1 MSASVSLLGLGI
13 ATTAR
18 CDARPA
24 DMHPSAREALSLAR
38 LATAEPDSEIAVD
51 AWDESV
57 RLAAAAADAGA
68 PLPDETVSLWLAAR
82 ADCLASLR
90 RWADAERAYGEA
102 AEALAR
108 VVSAQVTTSGT
119 GGRIDSGEASVPM
132 YARLAMAHDGRALAA
147 GAIDDWPLAVEA
159 SRRATA
165 AAGLGGMGSGSG
177 SGSGSQRMSGE
188 RGRAVDVPTTAFKAG
203 MRGGAPTVAQRVAF
217 DAAMARWGAGEP
229 AVAVAMLD
237 QLDMGPEPD
246 AGYPQF
252 WEARAARAAALWASG
267 AKPRAEAEW
276 AALCAPTRPNPPAT
290 PTNGVKAA
298 VNKAAQAQ
306 FDAYGVLMDK
316 RCEDFASGTPL
327 PCDDAGIPGSGG
339 SSSPCAIFTEQEA
352 RARLWPPSAVSALSE
367 FLKDGPEFVLRA
379 SEMERSRE

>member
-24 DMHPSAREALSLAR
+24 DMDPSAKEALSLAR
-38 LATAEPDSEIAVD
+38 LAYAEPDAEIAVD
-51 AWDESV
+51 AWDEVV
-57 RLAAAAADAGA
+57 RLAAAAADAGT
-68 PLPDETVSLWLAAR
+68 PLPEETVSLWLAAR

-90 RWADAERAYGEA
+90 RWADAERAYGQA

-108 VVSAQVTTSGT
+108 VVAAQVTTSGT
-119 GGRIDSGEASVPM
+119 GGRIDSDEASVPM
-132 YARLAMAHDGRALAA
+132 YARLAMAHDGHALAA
-147 GAIDDWPLAVEA
+147 GAIGDWSLAVEA
-159 SRRATA
+159 SRRAVA
-165 AAGLGGMGSGSG
+165 AVGLGGL
-177 SGSGSQRMSGE
+177 GSQSKSSR
-188 RGRAVDVPTTAFKAG
+188 RNVDVPVAAFKAG

-306 FDAYGVLMDK
+306 FDAYGILMDK
-316 RCEDFASGTPL
+316 RCEDFSSGTPL
-327 PCDDAGIPGSGG
+327 PCDDAGIPGSAG
-339 SSSPCAIFTEQEA
+339 SSSPCAIFTTQEA
-352 RARLWPPSAVSALSE
+352 RARLWPPGAVKALGE
-367 FLKDGPEFVLRA
+367 FLQDGPEFVLRA
-379 SEMERSRE
+379 SEMERARG

>member
-1 MSASVSLLGLGI
+1 MSASVSLVGFGI

-24 DMHPSAREALSLAR
+24 DMEPSAREALSLAR
-38 LATAEPDSEIAVD
+38 LATNEPDAEIAVD
-51 AWDESV
+51 AWNEAV

-68 PLPDETVSLWLAAR
+68 PLPDETVGVWLAAR

-90 RWADAERAYGEA
+90 RWADAERAYGQA

-108 VVSAQVTTSGT
+108 VVTAQVTKTGT
-119 GGRIDSGEASVPM
+119 GGRVASDEASVPM
-132 YARLAMAHDGRALAA
+132 YARLAMAHDGQALAA
-147 GAIDDWPLAVEA
+147 GAIGDWSLAVEA
-159 SRRATA
+159 SRRASA
-165 AAGLGGMGSGSG
+165 AAGLGGL
-177 SGSGSQRMSGE
+177 GSQKSSR
-188 RGRAVDVPTTAFKAG
+188 RNVDVPTTAFKAG
-203 MRGGAPTVAQRVAF
+203 MRGGAPTVSQRVAF

-237 QLDMGPEPD
+237 DIDLGPEPE

-276 AALCAPTRPNPPAT
+276 TMLCAPTKPNPPAT

-306 FDAYGVLMDK
+306 FDAYGILMDK
-316 RCEDFASGTPL
+316 RCEDFTSGTPL
-327 PCDDAGIPGSGG
+327 PCDDAGIPGSAG
-339 SSSPCAIFTEQEA
+339 SSSPCAIFTTEEA
-352 RARLWPPSAVSALSE
+352 RARLWPPSAVKALGE
-367 FLKDGPEFVLRA
+367 FLQDGPEFVLRA
-379 SEMERSRE
+379 SEMERAGG